1 MKERVIPHN
10 LEAEQSVLG
19 SMFLS
24 KYAAQKC
31 VENLEKDLFYS
42 DNHKK
47 IFEVMSDLLEKQIPI
62 DFTTV
67 SAELDKRKWLKQVGD
82 VEYLSELTNI
92 VPSAANVDNYI
103 QIVEENAI
111 LRRLIEESTEIANDC
126 FGATGDISEL
136 LDNAEKKILNVVK
149 TRKGTEFRSLSDVLK
164 K

>member
-67 SAELDKRKWLKQVGD
+67 SAELDKRKWLKQ
-82 VEYLSELTNI
+82 LKNI
-92 VPSAANVDNYI
+92 SQN
-103 QIVEENAI
+103 Q
-111 LRRLIEESTEIANDC
+111 
-126 FGATGDISEL
+126 F
-136 LDNAEKKILNVVK
+136 
-149 TRKGTEFRSLSDVLK
+149 
-164 K
+164 